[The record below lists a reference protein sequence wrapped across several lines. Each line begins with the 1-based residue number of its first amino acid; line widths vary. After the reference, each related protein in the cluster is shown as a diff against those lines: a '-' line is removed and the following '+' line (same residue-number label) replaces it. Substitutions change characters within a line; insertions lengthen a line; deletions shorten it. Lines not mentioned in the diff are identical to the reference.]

1 MPTYEYRCEQCGKF
15 DYFQA
20 ITDAPLNACPTCG
33 QPVRRLIS
41 RNVNIIFKGPGF
53 HITDYRKSGGGTG
66 SSSSGDKDGADSGS
80 NGSVADKDLD

>member
-20 ITDAPLNACPTCG
+20 ITDAPLSTCPTCG

-53 HITDYRKSGGGTG
+53 HITDYRKSGGAGG
-66 SSSSGDKDGADSGS
+66 SSSRDKEDSGEES
-80 NGSVADKDLD
+80 KSSVADEDLD